1 MIIRVLSLLL
11 TCFLFSCSLNY
22 EEARIAEDI
31 SEKTP
36 DTILF
41 KFTHTVVKKGK
52 PIYRISAAR
61 AENYSKKDLSYLFAV
76 RFVEY
81 DASGAVITEGKAD
94 YAEFHTDTENAE
106 LEGNIEFFS
115 AEENSHVYGGYLS
128 WDNEGKL
135 LKGNPDGSILLSR
148 DSGSEVEGIG
158 FEADFKTLSIQF
170 REGVTGKFVSDEED

>member
-1 MIIRVLSLLL
+1 MILRILFLLL
-11 TCFLFSCSLNY
+11 ALSLFSCSLNY

-41 KFTHTVVKKGK
+41 KFAHTVVKKGK
-52 PIYRISAAR
+52 PIYKISAAR
-61 AENYSKKDLSYLFAV
+61 AENYSKKEISYLFDV
-76 RFVEY
+76 RFIEY
-81 DASGAVITEGKAD
+81 DASGAVITEGQAD

-106 LEGNIEFFS
+106 LEGNIEFYS

-128 WDNEGKL
+128 WDNESKI

-148 DSGSEVEGIG
+148 ESGSMVEGVG
-158 FEADFKTLSIQF
+158 FEADFRTLSIQF